1 MDSHVIAAAWLHN
14 SAAQKS
20 ARRLAT
26 RFRRHFLAGLM
37 PAKTLTLLS
46 LAAAL
51 SHAQTVLVKPYVQ
64 PGDGATL
71 VGHDVKTLV
80 WLTDAKPG
88 TFTVEYAVKGG
99 PALSATPVSTPLD
112 FAKATPK
119 PTTPQPAKP
128 AEPPKLASPLAD
140 AATTLDELKTKIAET
155 FAPIVEREQ
164 HYLRYQALL
173 PNLPFDATVGYSV
186 KLGAAVVREGIFK
199 TRASAAMPAH
209 FVIVGDL
216 ASNKPEQ
223 KSVAYQIS
231 LTKPDFLV
239 ALGDIV
245 YPGGRA
251 LQYMNHFFPVYN
263 DVATPS
269 AKDGAPIMAS
279 VPIYPVIGNHDADSQ
294 KFPDFPDA
302 YSAFYFFSVP
312 KNGPGEGAWNLPL
325 GKDAKLAAAFRAA
338 AGSEYPAMSDYSFD
352 SGPAHFLVLD
362 ANSYT
367 TAALEKLAPWIER
380 DLAASKQ
387 PWKIVCFHQPAFHTS
402 REHYTEQ
409 KMRLLEPIFEKHGVD
424 VVFAGHVHNY
434 QRSKPLK
441 FTPNPPKRDARG
453 RVNGDFV
460 LDQTFNGTTD
470 TTPEGIIHIVTGG
483 GGAKLYSVDLAKTI
497 AALKKDHGGNYQPIT
512 DKYVAD
518 KNSFSVV
525 DVTPTTFDLRQITLE
540 GKEVDRFRIT
550 KPAN

>member
-1 MDSHVIAAAWLHN
+1 M
-14 SAAQKS
+14 
-20 ARRLAT
+20 
-26 RFRRHFLAGLM
+26 F
-37 PAKTLTLLS
+37 AKKTALLS
-46 LAAAL
+46 LATAVVL
-51 SHAQTVLVKPYVQ
+51 HAQTVLVKPYVQ
-64 PGDGATL
+64 PGDGASL
-71 VGHDVKTLV
+71 LGHDVKVLI
-80 WLTDAKPG
+80 WITDSRPG
-88 TFTVEYAVKGG
+88 VFTVDYAVNGG
-99 PALSATPVSTPLD
+99 PVQAAKPVSTPLD
-112 FAKATPK
+112 FAKAMPK

-128 AEPPKLASPLAD
+128 GEPAKPVSPLAD
-140 AATTLDELKTKIAET
+140 AAITLEELKTKVAET

-164 HYLRYQALL
+164 HYLRYQAAL
-173 PNLPFDATVGYSV
+173 PDLPFDAVVGYRV
-186 KLGAAVVREGIFK
+186 KLGAAVVREGTFK
-199 TRASAAMPAH
+199 TRASATKAAH

-223 KSVAYQIS
+223 RSIAYQIS

-263 DVATPS
+263 DVAKPS
-269 AKDGAPIMAS
+269 TKDGAAIMAS
-279 VPIYPVIGNHDADSQ
+279 VPIYPVIGNHDADNQ

-312 KNGPGEGAWNLPL
+312 KNGPGVGAWNLPL
-325 GKDAKLAAAFRAA
+325 GKDAKLAAAFHTM

-352 SGPAHFLVLD
+352 DGPAHFLILD
-362 ANSYT
+362 ANSYA
-367 TAALEKLAPWIER
+367 TAAQEKLAPWIEQ

-453 RVNGDFV
+453 RVNGDLV

-483 GGAKLYSVDLAKTI
+483 GGAKLYSMDLAKTI
-497 AALKKDHGGNYQPIT
+497 EALKKDHGENYQPIT
-512 DKYVAD
+512 EKYVAD
-518 KNSFSVV
+518 KNSFSVL
-525 DVTPTTFDLRQITLE
+525 DVTPTTFELRQITLE

-550 KPAN
+550 KSAK